1 MEGGREATS
10 TREGKMIIPPP
21 SSQSRIERRIWGVEL
36 AAVGKRRD
44 GRKAREKSK
53 QTLGKV
59 KLFPINQLSEAGVA
73 RLQEGGTAC
82 ACLLKGALGEASVIS
97 QVFPPPGPDPRASP

>member
-1 MEGGREATS
+1 MRDEFG
-10 TREGKMIIPPP
+10 
-21 SSQSRIERRIWGVEL
+21 GVEL